1 MADEKQPKVTIW
13 LARNGFKPGQT
24 AEEMRNP
31 EVLYMVQRAQN
42 TTSPRV
48 GDRLD
53 EVRINA
59 LIWEGVTVNIG

>member
-13 LARNGFKPGQT
+13 LARNGFRPGQT
-24 AEEMRNP
+24 VAEMRDP
-31 EVLYMVQRAQN
+31 EPLYIVQRAQN

-59 LIWEGVTVNIG
+59 LVWKGVTVNIG